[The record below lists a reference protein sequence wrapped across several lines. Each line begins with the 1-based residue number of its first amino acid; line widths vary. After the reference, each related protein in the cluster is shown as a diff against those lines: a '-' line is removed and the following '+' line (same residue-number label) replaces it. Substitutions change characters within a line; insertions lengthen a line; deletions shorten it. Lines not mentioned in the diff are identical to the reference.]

1 MPCHA
6 SPSVL
11 QLVES
16 GIEPLHVRFNSSAV
30 MGSILAEW
38 LLLSMCD
45 YFVITESGF
54 AKTSVAYNIN
64 MPKMFL
70 FSHFQFDHAKGQCDQ
85 AKPSSLFHFH
95 RWSGL

>member
-1 MPCHA
+1 
-6 SPSVL
+6 
-11 QLVES
+11 
-16 GIEPLHVRFNSSAV
+16 

-70 FSHFQFDHAKGQCDQ
+70 FRT
-85 AKPSSLFHFH
+85 SSLTMPRGSATRRSPAASSTFTDGVGYDKRTVHVTCYCK
-95 RWSGL
+95 S